1 VRPHCLSKIK
11 PLLKEYFH
19 AINQRFAPVPE
30 ISPATFEALA
40 TLVNLSSAELSD
52 HLDLTVAMLLAYEGA
67 DISAEIQAISTLVLS
82 VRQKLEAHSGKNQT
96 SQKE

>member
-1 VRPHCLSKIK
+1 MPSPNDL
-11 PLLKEYFH
+11 PQL
-19 AINQRFAPVPE
+19 PE

>member
-1 VRPHCLSKIK
+1 MPS
-11 PLLKEYFH
+11 
-19 AINQRFAPVPE
+19 INDLPQLPE

-67 DISAEIQAISTLVLS
+67 DIGPEIQAISTLVLE
-82 VRQKLEAHSGKNQT
+82 VRRKLEAHNKINEIAPKG
-96 SQKE
+96 

>member
-1 VRPHCLSKIK
+1 MAS
-11 PLLKEYFH
+11 
-19 AINQRFAPVPE
+19 INDLPQLPE

-40 TLVNLSSAELSD
+40 TLVNLTSAELSD

-67 DISAEIQAISTLVLS
+67 DIGPEIQAISTLVLE
-82 VRQKLEAHSGKNQT
+82 VRQKLEAHNGAPQI